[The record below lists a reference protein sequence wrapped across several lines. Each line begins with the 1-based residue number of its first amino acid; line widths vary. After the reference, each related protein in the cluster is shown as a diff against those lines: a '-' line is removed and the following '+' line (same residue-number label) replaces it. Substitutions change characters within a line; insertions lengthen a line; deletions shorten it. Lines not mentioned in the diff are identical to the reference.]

1 MAIRMSYTRRALP
14 QESKQVPPPRLGRQ
28 PEPQPT
34 PQKKGLSPH
43 SSDTLPLLTA
53 VIPATRIATPR

>member
-1 MAIRMSYTRRALP
+1 MAKRMSYTRRALP

-28 PEPQPT
+28 PELQPT
-34 PQKKGLSPH
+34 TLRKGLPPH
-43 SSDTLPLLTA
+43 GSETLPLLTA